1 MSHLHRGMH
10 LKLEKLTAIEITEY
24 LAFTE
29 CKLDIFYILLTFCWE
44 MIPKMTNF
52 HFFEDKYQCGL
63 MKIWSNLKLFI

>member
-24 LAFTE
+24 LAF
-29 CKLDIFYILLTFCWE
+29 KLDIFYILLTFCWE

-52 HFFEDKYQCGL
+52 HFFEDKHQCGL